1 MHPRPVCFALL
12 VAAAALNPVARADVP
27 WLPAGLPPAPANCPA
42 LCPAEFLKPA
52 QGAAV
57 LAAALT
63 QFPDRA
69 SWDAYATH
77 LRTRIQEAAGLAP
90 WPRRTPLNAV
100 IRDRRTHDGY
110 TVENVAFESAPG
122 VFVTGNLYRPLGGAG
137 GKHPVILSTHGHAN
151 KVVTPADY
159 DTHARFSPTM
169 QTRCSNLARMGA
181 IVFSIDMF
189 AYGEGIQLYGQDAHR
204 DAHAITIQVWNGM
217 RALDFLLSLEGAD
230 PARVAV
236 SGESGGGTQTF
247 LITALDPRVTVSA
260 PVVMVSAHFF
270 GGCPCESGAPVH
282 RGADYFASNPMIAA
296 LAAPRPQLLVSDGND
311 WTLNTP
317 RVEFPFLQ
325 KIYGYYGAADHVAN
339 VHLADER
346 HDYGPSKRAAVYRF
360 FAAQLGLDL
369 AAVTD
374 AAGQIDESHAIIE
387 HAAAMR
393 VFTADFPVPPHALHT
408 ASAIVSAFAALQKP

>member
-1 MHPRPVCFALL
+1 MPRRPARFALL
-12 VAAAALNPVARADVP
+12 ALAAVSLAHADVSR
-27 WLPAGLPPAPANCPA
+27 LPPGLPPAPATGPA
-42 LCPAEFLKPA
+42 LCPAGFLTPA

-57 LAAALT
+57 LDVAIT

-69 SWDAYATH
+69 SWDTYVTH

-90 WPRRTPLNAV
+90 WPKRTPLNAI

-122 VFVTGNLYRPLGGAG
+122 IFVTGNLYRPLGGAG
-137 GKHPVILSTHGHAN
+137 GEHPVILSTHGHAN

-159 DTHARFSPTM
+159 DTHARFAPTM
-169 QTRCSNLARMGA
+169 QTRCANLARMGA

-189 AYGEGIQLYGQDAHR
+189 AYGEGIQLYGQEAHR
-204 DAHAITIQVWNGM
+204 DARAITIHVWNGM
-217 RALDFLLSLEGAD
+217 RALDFLLSLDGAD
-230 PARVAV
+230 PTRVAV

-247 LITALDPRVTVSA
+247 LIAALDPRVAVSA

-270 GGCPCESGAPVH
+270 GGCPCESGVPIH
-282 RGADYFASNPMIAA
+282 RGADYFANNAMIAA
-296 LAAPRPQLLVSDGND
+296 LTAPRPQLLVSDGKD
-311 WTLNTP
+311 WTANTP

-325 KIYGYYGAADHVAN
+325 KIYGYYGAADKVAN
-339 VHLADER
+339 VHLPDEG

-360 FAAQLGLDL
+360 FATQLGLNL

-374 AAGQIDESHAIIE
+374 AAGKIDESRVTLDR
-387 HAAAMR
+387 AAALR
-393 VFTADFPVPPHALHT
+393 VFTADFPVPPHAVHD
-408 ASAIVSAFAALQKP
+408 AAAIGRAFTALQKP